1 MKAFVLEDFG
11 LKNLKQ
17 RTVPTPEPG
26 PGQILVRVSAVSLN
40 FRDRAVAEGYYT
52 PEKMPRNLIPVSD
65 AAGTVSAVGTGV
77 SRFSVGDRVIS
88 HYASR
93 WLDGTPPRDLGDFT
107 LGGPLDGGLA
117 EYLLLDQDGAVA
129 TPPTLSDEE
138 ASTLPIAALTAW
150 FALFERGGLEPGQTV
165 LVQGTG
171 GVSVAAAQLASAAG
185 ARVIAT
191 SSDDGRLARMRELG
205 ATEVINYRTA
215 PDWAA
220 AAVEL
225 TGGNGVDQVLDV
237 AGGSSLNR
245 SVSATR
251 PDGHVSVIGFLES
264 MTASLDL
271 MPLLYGQTRIT
282 GIATGHRRAFEELAA
297 FVEAQGIKPV
307 IDTVYGFDD
316 APQAF
321 ERLGQGA
328 FGKIVVRVG

>member
-26 PGQILVRVSAVSLN
+26 PGQILVKVSAVSLN

-52 PEKMPRNLIPVSD
+52 PEKMPPNLIPVSD
-65 AAGTVSAVGTGV
+65 AAGTVSAVGPGV
-77 SRFSVGDRVIS
+77 SRFSVGDRVMS

-93 WLDGTPPRDLGDFT
+93 WLDGPPRRDLGDFT

-129 TPPTLSDEE
+129 TPPSLSDEE

-171 GVSVAAAQLASAAG
+171 GVSVAAAQLASAFG

-191 SSDDGRLARMRELG
+191 SSDDGKLARMRELG
-205 ATEVINYRTA
+205 AAEVINYRTT

-237 AGGSSLNR
+237 VGGSSLNR

-251 PDGHVSVIGFLES
+251 PNGHVAVIGFLES

-271 MPLLYGQTRIT
+271 MPLLYGQTRVT

-297 FVEAQGIKPV
+297 FVGVHGIKPV
-307 IDTVYGFDD
+307 IDTVHAFDD
-316 APQAF
+316 APLAF